1 MGRKR
6 KFRNKSK
13 WVSVRIP
20 KSMEKEYRKGLRESI
35 EYESKLEKFREKKK
49 NIGSLDNEKENN
61 IFTEKR
67 TLIECNKCGIC
78 EEMSPDQQRWHSQ
91 TFKWLRNVRNDSDTA
106 EYECICGNTVKS
118 KIEDI
123 VIEE

>member
-6 KFRNKSK
+6 K
-13 WVSVRIP
+13 
-20 KSMEKEYRKGLRESI
+20 SI
-35 EYESKLEKFREKKK
+35 EKQFKLEKLCEKKN
-49 NIGSLDNEKENN
+49 NIGSLDNEKENH

-67 TLIECNKCGIC
+67 ILIECNKCGIC

-91 TFKWLRNVRNDSDTA
+91 TFKWLRNISDTA